1 MVTFSLDSQDI
12 NRAVAKLQKFG
23 DVVARNRQ
31 RIAALGAE
39 RGAGSAQAAAPRS
52 PKPHYR
58 YSTPKATSRLRAP
71 KGMGRI
77 AATYYPGNLA
87 LSIRPLFF
95 RSAKTKAYIGA
106 KLIKGKSTTGEFG
119 KAIRRNTI
127 GKTDGYYLHM
137 VERGTKYAS
146 ARPFF
151 TRSIMMAAPS
161 VFRIMLSEW
170 EKLTN
175 QFVQQNT
182 VQP

>member
-1 MVTFSLDSQDI
+1 MVTFSLDSADI

-31 RIAALGAE
+31 RIAALGGAYAAAAAE
-39 RGAGSAQAAAPRS
+39 SAAPRS
-52 PKPHYR
+52 SKPHKR
-58 YSTPKATSRLRAP
+58 YSTPKVTNRLRAP
-71 KGMGRI
+71 KGSGRV

-87 LSIRPLFF
+87 NSLRVLKFSRAKTKVFVGAKLAKG
-95 RSAKTKAYIGA
+95 RSAKGT
-106 KLIKGKSTTGEFG
+106 FG
-119 KAIRRNTI
+119 LGQRA
-127 GKTDGYYLHM
+127 DGYYLHM

-151 TRSIMMAAPS
+151 TRSIMAAS
-161 VFRIMLSEW
+161 GRVFRVMLSEW

-182 VQP
+182 VQ